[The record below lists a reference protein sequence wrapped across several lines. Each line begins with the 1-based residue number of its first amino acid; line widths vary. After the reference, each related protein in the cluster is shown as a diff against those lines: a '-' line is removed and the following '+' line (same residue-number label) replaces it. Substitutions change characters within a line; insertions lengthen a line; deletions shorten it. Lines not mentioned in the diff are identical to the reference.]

1 MSTSNL
7 LLPQWSIGSTHICL
21 LCSIHTALDASLG
34 MSYILEMTGLHH
46 FVFVFLQFIVAPS
59 CRALCAS
66 VFFSSSECTYMH
78 HLLLLTPL
86 AYSVGLPFLLCVRHS
101 RSSKSTDVRLPG
113 FGLLQLLLVES
124 SEPVLPPHI
133 SFTAPTHKQ
142 DYPMPFFIMLFYHPG
157 THWRP
162 L

>member
-1 MSTSNL
+1 M
-7 LLPQWSIGSTHICL
+7 CL
-21 LCSIHTALDASLG
+21 LCSIHAALDASLG

-86 AYSVGLPFLLCVRHS
+86 AYSVGLPFLLYVRHLS
-101 RSSKSTDVRLPG
+101 QFK
-113 FGLLQLLLVES
+113 
-124 SEPVLPPHI
+124 
-133 SFTAPTHKQ
+133 K
-142 DYPMPFFIMLFYHPG
+142 
-157 THWRP
+157 HWRTASRLWSPSAPPGRVFRTCFATPHFFHCSNTPAGLSYALLCHVVLSSWYP
-162 L
+162 LETIIEQLWEFV